1 VNLLLVVP
9 DRNWEAVMGAI
20 LARPEALA
28 IQPVPWVIRRHPG
41 KDSGVCRKGAQLAAS
56 LSRQHTHALLIFDHD
71 GCGDRRPPAEIER
84 RIRGELKRH
93 WADRGE
99 AVVVSPELE
108 LWIWRARAQIA
119 RELGITKSEM
129 LLQLEEGGVSRGRS
143 QQAHP
148 AEGRTGELASRRQ
161 EGKVVGRLREH
172 RHASK
177 PSRYALRD
185 GQLPAIR
192 NHLAQLVSPVAEGR
206 VV

>member
-1 VNLLLVVP
+1 
-9 DRNWEAVMGAI
+9 MGAI

-129 LLQLEEGGVSRGRS
+129 LLQLEEGGFLGDGRS
-143 QQAHP
+143 KPTPPKDALESLLRAAKRVRSSAVYGSIVTQA
-148 AEGRTGELASRRQ
+148 S
-161 EGKVVGRLREH
+161 
-172 RHASK
+172 
-177 PSRYALRD
+177 LRD
-185 GQLPAIR
+185 TPCETDSYPRFVTILRNWFPQLPKDA
-192 NHLAQLVSPVAEGR
+192 
-206 VV
+206 